1 MYLHL
6 AFTPTA
12 PHASHGLSGS
22 RLIRCLTTPSSANL
36 LYYFHHDNSALAS
49 SMSWPQHGLF
59 CLPMIQSQCIADLR
73 MCGQQLELNRIST
86 HHLWSCTNKD
96 TDPHSQSAN
105 YRSWF
110 SEVRYFCNL
119 ATAYDIIHT
128 AAWFP
133 LMISKKSFG
142 QSPTLCFH
150 TFLICPKKSKHES
163 IPIVKHTKHGKL
175 DPA

>member
-1 MYLHL
+1 
-6 AFTPTA
+6 
-12 PHASHGLSGS
+12 
-22 RLIRCLTTPSSANL
+22 
-36 LYYFHHDNSALAS
+36 
-49 SMSWPQHGLF
+49 MSWPQHGLF

-96 TDPHSQSAN
+96 TDPHSQSGN
-105 YRSWF
+105 YRSWL

-119 ATAYDIIHT
+119 ATTYDIIHT

-133 LMISKKSFG
+133 LMISKKVIWTIANSLF
-142 QSPTLCFH
+142 SRFSDL
-150 TFLICPKKSKHES
+150 PKKIKHES
-163 IPIVKHTKHGKL
+163 IPIIKHTKHGKL